1 MHGIIWSKDE
11 RNAIGGNLKINREI
25 NNTMH
30 SHSLTTGPLPLAGP
44 SPWRLLGKFRGINK
58 KVWGAYIL
66 YAIKLVRAA
75 MRRTLLA
82 TRSVP
87 AARPSRTCTFDNC
100 PPHPLA
106 DSNVRG

>member
-1 MHGIIWSKDE
+1 
-11 RNAIGGNLKINREI
+11 
-25 NNTMH
+25 MH